1 MEQVEQGSA
10 ERNKGGPIGPLNDRY
25 GCGRQWAHAGSLP
38 QAALLGNGFLGS
50 IGDFRAFR

>member
-1 MEQVEQGSA
+1 MEQVEQGTA
-10 ERNKGGPIGPLNDRY
+10 ERSEVDPFGSLNDY
-25 GCGRQWAHAGSLP
+25 DGHDRQRAHAGSLP